1 MAESV
6 LQALMEVGKEGQGQS
21 GPFPVLFSTQDQ
33 CAWDLYEPPLN
44 PSLSP
49 SSRLLGHDGGR

>member
-33 CAWDLYEPPLN
+33 CARDLSEPPPPKILHY
-44 PSLSP
+44 PH
-49 SSRLLGHDGGR
+49 RLGF